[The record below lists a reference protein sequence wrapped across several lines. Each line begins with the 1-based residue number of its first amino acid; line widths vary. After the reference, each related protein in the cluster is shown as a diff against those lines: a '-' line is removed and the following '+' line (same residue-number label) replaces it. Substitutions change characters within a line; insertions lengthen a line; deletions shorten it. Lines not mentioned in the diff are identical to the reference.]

1 MCQTKSSLDLL
12 LEGHASQTILQ
23 VLRVLKNLKF
33 DSNLLPI
40 SRCFK
45 GEKVTETLRKVQIQ
59 LGEYKKYLIK
69 HTGLNF
75 KGTKW
80 VKDDNGILN
89 LQIKTSESIEFD
101 LFGFAHQE
109 VQSDVSAF
117 ELTSPTI
124 DVPLSKI
131 PTSLT
136 SFRTNSSLNP
146 NTIVLFEI
154 STALFKFN
162 KEAIPF
168 TLDNQENN
176 GSTRVLLEKL
186 FQLERSCLFIKYHG
200 YFQNEDDF
208 KDGCYFGL
216 SSAGLKEENAELDK
230 SGIN

>member
-1 MCQTKSSLDLL
+1 M
-12 LEGHASQTILQ
+12 
-23 VLRVLKNLKF
+23 
-33 DSNLLPI
+33 PI

-45 GEKVTETLRKVQIQ
+45 GEKVTETLRKVQNQ
-59 LGEYKKYLIK
+59 LSVYKTHLIK
-69 HTGLNF
+69 HSGINF

-162 KEAIPF
+162 KESIPF
-168 TLDNQENN
+168 TLDNRN
-176 GSTRVLLEKL
+176 
-186 FQLERSCLFIKYHG
+186 
-200 YFQNEDDF
+200 
-208 KDGCYFGL
+208 
-216 SSAGLKEENAELDK
+216 LK
-230 SGIN
+230 